1 MTAKTYLIGVDT
13 GGTYTDA
20 AVIEAQGHRVVAS
33 AKSITT
39 KGDLS
44 IGVTGAITAAVAKL
58 PQGLKPEDISL
69 VSVSTTLAT
78 NAVVEG
84 HGSAVGVILIGFDQ
98 AMAERTG
105 IAKAFPGMP
114 IAMIAGG
121 HDHNGEEVKP
131 LDVAALATA
140 VAAMPVDAFAIASA
154 FAVRNPKHEARARE
168 IVAQATGKP
177 ATLSTE

>member
-1 MTAKTYLIGVDT
+1 MASATYLIGVDT

-20 AVIEAQGHRVVAS
+20 AVIEAKGHKVVAS

-44 IGVTGAITAAVAKL
+44 IGVSGAVTAAIAAL
-58 PQGLKPEDISL
+58 PRGLHPENIAL

-84 HGSAVGVILIGFDQ
+84 HGSAVGVVLIGFDQ

-114 IAMIAGG
+114 MVMIAGG
-121 HDHNGEEVKP
+121 HDHTGAEAQP
-131 LDVAALATA
+131 LDA
-140 VAAMPVDAFAIASA
+140 DARGYRD
-154 FAVRNPKHEARARE
+154 VRSRIDFLTR
-168 IVAQATGKP
+168 AQAGSKG
-177 ATLSTE
+177 

>member
-20 AVIEAQGHRVVAS
+20 AVIEAQGHKVVAS

-69 VSVSTTLAT
+69 SPSPPRSPPMRWWR
-78 NAVVEG
+78 G
-84 HGSAVGVILIGFDQ
+84 
-98 AMAERTG
+98 MARPW
-105 IAKAFPGMP
+105 A
-114 IAMIAGG
+114 
-121 HDHNGEEVKP
+121 
-131 LDVAALATA
+131 
-140 VAAMPVDAFAIASA
+140 
-154 FAVRNPKHEARARE
+154 
-168 IVAQATGKP
+168 
-177 ATLSTE
+177 

>member
-1 MTAKTYLIGVDT
+1 M
-13 GGTYTDA
+13 
-20 AVIEAQGHRVVAS
+20 
-33 AKSITT
+33 
-39 KGDLS
+39 
-44 IGVTGAITAAVAKL
+44 AKL

-121 HDHNGEEVKP
+121 HDHNGDEAKP
-131 LDVAALATA
+131 LDVAALEVAI
-140 VAAMPVDAFAIASA
+140 AAMPVDAFAIASA
-154 FAVRNPKHEARARE
+154 FAVRNPAHEQRARE
-168 IVAQATGKP
+168 HHRQGHGQARDALDRTHLRARCAAPGADRGAECP
-177 ATLSTE
+177 AHLAHLDADRGGAALHGGASASTAR